1 MWGFILLSF
10 YMIKKFEFQYESL
23 IDASALNQN
32 DLELLNAA
40 RKATSTAFAPYSNF
54 RVGAAAKLNTGEI
67 IIGSNQES
75 ASYPVG
81 ICAERT
87 LLNSIGS
94 QHSDKTIITLA
105 VSYDPLGKASNEPLS
120 PCGMCRQSILD
131 FENRYQA
138 PIRVILSGLEGEVM
152 VFETA
157 SNLLPFGFNGSI
169 LKGLK

>member
-1 MWGFILLSF
+1 
-10 YMIKKFEFQYESL
+10 MIKKFEFQFESFA
-23 IDASALNQN
+23 DANALKNE
-32 DLELLNAA
+32 DLELLMAA
-40 RKATSTAFAPYSNF
+40 RNATKTAFAPYSNF
-54 RVGAAAKLNTGEI
+54 KVGAAARLNTGEI
-67 IIGSNQES
+67 ITGSNQES

-94 QHSDKTIITLA
+94 QYANHTIMSLA
-105 VSYDPLGKASNEPLS
+105 VSYDPVGKPSNEPLS

-138 PIRVILSGLEGEVM
+138 PIKIILGGLEGEVM
-152 VFETA
+152 IFETA

>member
-1 MWGFILLSF
+1 ML
-10 YMIKKFEFQYESL
+10 KKFEFQYESFA
-23 IDASALNQN
+23 DASALSKE
-32 DLELLNAA
+32 DFELLASA

-54 RVGAAAKLNTGEI
+54 KVGAAAKLNTGEI
-67 IIGSNQES
+67 IMGSNQES

-94 QHSDKTIITLA
+94 QFPKASILSLA
-105 VSYDPLGKASNEPLS
+105 VSYDPVGKPSNEPLS

-131 FENRYQA
+131 YENRYNA
-138 PIRVILSGLEGEVM
+138 RIRVILAGLEGEVM
-152 VFETA
+152 VFETGA
-157 SNLLPFGFNGSI
+157 NLLPFGFNGSI

>member
-1 MWGFILLSF
+1 ML
-10 YMIKKFEFQYESL
+10 KKFEFEYESFNN
-23 IDASALNQN
+23 ASALAKA
-32 DLELLNAA
+32 DFELLEAA
-40 RKATSTAFAPYSNF
+40 RKATTTAFAPYSNF
-54 RVGAAAKLNTGEI
+54 KVGSAARLNTGEI

-94 QHSDKTIITLA
+94 QFNHASIISLA
-105 VSYDPLGKASNEPLS
+105 VSYDPLGKPSNEPLS

-138 PIRVILSGLEGEVM
+138 PIRVILAGLEGEVM
-152 VFETA
+152 LFKSA
-157 SNLLPFGFNGSI
+157 SDLLPFGFNGSI

>member
-1 MWGFILLSF
+1 ML
-10 YMIKKFEFQYESL
+10 KKFEFEYESFV
-23 IDASALNQN
+23 DASALNKE
-32 DLELLNAA
+32 DFELLEAA

-54 RVGAAAKLNTGEI
+54 KVGAAAKLNTGEL

-94 QHSDKTIITLA
+94 QFSHSSVLSLA
-105 VSYDPLGKASNEPLS
+105 VSYDPVGKASNEPLS

-131 FENRYQA
+131 YENRFKA
-138 PIRVILSGLEGEVM
+138 PIRVILAGLEGEVI
-152 VFETA
+152 VFKSA
-157 SNLLPFGFNGSI
+157 SDLLPFGFNGSI

>member
-1 MWGFILLSF
+1 ML
-10 YMIKKFEFQYESL
+10 KKFEFEYETFA
-23 IDASALNQN
+23 DASALSKADQ
-32 DLELLNAA
+32 DLLEAA
-40 RKATSTAFAPYSNF
+40 RKATATAFAPYSNF
-54 RVGAAAKLNTGEI
+54 KVGAAAKLNSGEI

-94 QHSDKTIITLA
+94 QYPSTSIQTLA
-105 VSYDPLGKASNEPLS
+105 VSYEPVGKASNEPLS

-138 PIRVILSGLEGEVM
+138 PIRVILAGLEGEVM
-152 VFETA
+152 IFK
-157 SNLLPFGFNGSI
+157 SGSDLLPFGFNGSI

>member
-1 MWGFILLSF
+1 MGFILLSF
-10 YMIKKFEFQYESL
+10 DMIKKFEFQYESFQ
-23 IDASALNQN
+23 DSSVLNN
-32 DLELLNAA
+32 EDLELLIAA
-40 RKATSTAFAPYSNF
+40 RKATTTAFAPYSNF
-54 RVGAAAKLNTGEI
+54 KVGAAARLNTGEI
-67 IIGSNQES
+67 IMGSNQES

-94 QHSDKTIITLA
+94 QHPNEKIISLA
-105 VSYDPLGKASNEPLS
+105 VSYDPLGKPSNEPLS

-131 FENRYQA
+131 FENRYKG

-157 SNLLPFGFNGSI
+157 SNLLPFGFNGAI
-169 LKGLK
+169 LKNLK